1 MYNKQE
7 STREQHNPGS
17 TLCYAIARVT
27 LDKIYKHVTGLTA
40 HMWRLLLTVR
50 FGPYFNSIN
59 YEPTFGFLEAHL
71 NRCRNSPTQSPTILH
86 LQVYNGNDDKRL
98 CHLFCNVNVC
108 KQCFVISDSKPLP
121 TPLMVTSTLPT
132 MFLEIIFN
140 CLCCPWFLASKSFS
154 AQQLLQ
160 NLRWHM
166 YEVKLLKYRNF
177 WFYYW
182 VWTEI
187 TIVKGKKIY
196 LEIRMMHKPRLGW
209 VSRTNTR
216 CCFPM

>member
-1 MYNKQE
+1 MWRILFPDLKTRPHNELGFTFIITVIEKTKGNEVDTIDRFMYNKQE

-108 KQCFVISDSKPLP
+108 KQCLVISDSQPLP

-140 CLCCPWFLASKSFS
+140 CLCCP
-154 AQQLLQ
+154 
-160 NLRWHM
+160 
-166 YEVKLLKYRNF
+166 
-177 WFYYW
+177 
-182 VWTEI
+182 
-187 TIVKGKKIY
+187 
-196 LEIRMMHKPRLGW
+196 
-209 VSRTNTR
+209 
-216 CCFPM
+216 